1 MGCCS
6 NFNDKYL
13 ECEFLIE
20 EYKLIVIQLSINNYT
35 ENELKAI
42 EIFKNEKELKI
53 TAFINELEK
62 NSIDELQKRKII
74 KLKNDFNEI
83 INEEDISESNSKE

>member
-42 EIFKNEKELKI
+42 QIFNNEKEHKI

-83 INEEDISESNSKE
+83 INEEDISESNSNE

>member
-1 MGCCS
+1 MEI
-6 NFNDKYL
+6 K
-13 ECEFLIE
+13 EIRK
-20 EYKLIVIQLSINNYT
+20 KLLKRKLLRKINNYT

-42 EIFKNEKELKI
+42 QIFKNEKEHKI

-83 INEEDISESNSKE
+83 INEEDISESNSNE

>member
-35 ENELKAI
+35 EKELKAI
-42 EIFKNEKELKI
+42 QIFKNEKEHKI